1 MAQTLTTKLARAA
14 LLAALAL
21 PTTALL
27 SSVSPLTAIE
37 ARADVLT
44 EHKQVLAQYGTF
56 QQHAKYGEVWIPS
69 VTPQGW
75 HPYQPCH
82 WVYTKYGWYFDDK
95 TPWGN
100 IVHHYGRWTH
110 EAGTGWMWVAGQEF
124 SPGWVVWKA
133 NQEWV
138 GWAPMPPDQ
147 DVQTLDAASF
157 NTDKMWTFMETA
169 KFGKS
174 CDNVVAPVSQVPV
187 LLQQTSYIKNVT
199 FVDGIAV
206 FVFPTWLI
214 GPVININIVNIN
226 IWSPVFIV
234 HVVNIWNIVWNIN
247 IINIACALPPPAVS
261 PASNPP
267 PPPPGR
273 RAETPK
279 PPSFNPPSHN
289 PPSYNPVP
297 PRPGFNPTPPGRP
310 GIVVDRIPDPQRP
323 GGIRPLDPGFG
334 RPNHPTRPIDPG
346 IGNGRPG
353 GQVGTGPRPI
363 DPGFGRPNG
372 HPTRPIDPG
381 IGNGRPGGQIGTGPR
396 PIDPGFGKKPSFG
409 TVGQPQRPV
418 VTHVPRPVQSGV
430 LTAKPKVT
438 LNPVLRG
445 ANTLP
450 PRRG

>member
-1 MAQTLTTKLARAA
+1 MTTLKTKLARAA

-27 SSVSPLTAIE
+27 PQTLPFAAID
-37 ARADVLT
+37 ARAGTLE

-82 WVYTKYGWYFDDK
+82 WVYTKYGWFFDDK

-100 IVHHYGRWTH
+100 IVHHYGRWAH
-110 EAGTGWMWVAGQEF
+110 EAGTGWMWVAGEEF

-147 DVQTLDAASF
+147 DMATLDANTF

-187 LLQQTSYIKNVT
+187 LLQQTAYIKDIT

-206 FVFPTWLI
+206 FVFPTWLV
-214 GPVININIVNIN
+214 GPIININIVNIN

-234 HVVNIWNIVWNIN
+234 HIVNHWHIVWNITVN
-247 IINIACALPPPAVS
+247 INIACALPPPARRATY
-261 PASNPP
+261 PIQNNPP
-267 PPPPGR
+267 PPPPGK
-273 RAETPK
+273 RAETP
-279 PPSFNPPSHN
+279 PQT
-289 PPSYNPVP
+289 
-297 PRPGFNPTPPGRP
+297 NPTPPRF
-310 GIVVDRIPDPQRP
+310 PDPQRP
-323 GGIRPLDPGFG
+323 GVTPDPQRPGFN
-334 RPNHPTRPIDPG
+334 PDPQ
-346 IGNGRPG
+346 RPG
-353 GQVGTGPRPI
+353 VIVDRFPPRNPGGLRPI
-363 DPGFGRPNG
+363 DPGFGRPG

-381 IGNGRPGGQIGTGPR
+381 IGNGRPGGTVGTGPTRPIDPGIGNGRPSFPVGQNPR
-396 PIDPGFGKKPSFG
+396 PIDPGFGKGKVGGVVTPS
-409 TVGQPQRPV
+409 RPV
-418 VTHVPRPVQSGV
+418 LTHVPQRVQLGTV
-430 LTAKPKVT
+430 ATKPSQSASTTGKGSV
-438 LNPVLRG
+438 
-445 ANTLP
+445 
-450 PRRG
+450 PRRPGAGLI